1 MTNKSSAA
9 LTARDAAP
17 SQTNSNAAS
26 TKVADGRVKE
36 SVGVVAVATTDAIAD
51 VLRLITVHS
60 SWRVS
65 SLLLSCTALTAAA
78 GDVGLYDLPT
88 VNAGAVVDADLFASA
103 QSLAAALADTDVAR
117 ESGTLTVDKLEQ
129 PVWKL
134 LGLTADPGKWYDV
147 AITLTAAA
155 TAAGYVALKGRFIDG
170 N

>member
-1 MTNKSSAA
+1 MANKSSAA

-17 SQTNSNAAS
+17 SQTNSTQAS
-26 TKVADGRVKE
+26 TKVATGRVKE
-36 SVGVVAVATTDAIAD
+36 SIGAIAVD
-51 VLRLITVHS
+51 NAEALGSILRFFSVHS

-65 SLLLSCTALTAAA
+65 EILLYCTAITTCA

-88 VNAGAVVDADLFASA
+88 VNAGAAVDADLFASA
-103 QSLAAALADTDVAR
+103 QSLASALDGSNVLR
-117 ESGTLTVDKLEQ
+117 EATTITIPNLDK
-129 PVWKL
+129 PIWAL

-155 TAAGYVALKGRFIDG
+155 GSSGNLALKGRFIDG